1 MAIIRKLRSFE
12 TCDYIFISGY
22 INICIMGFPVG
33 SVIKNLPAN
42 AGDTQDVVS
51 IPRLGI
57 SPGGKKWQPTTIF
70 FPGKI
75 PCREESGGVTCHYS
89 PWCHKESDMAEHT
102 RIGASCLANAI
113 TENLE

>member
-22 INICIMGFPVG
+22 INICIMGFPGG

-42 AGDTQDVVS
+42 AGDTGDVVS

-75 PCREESGGVTCHYS
+75 PWREESGGLQSMGSQRVRH
-89 PWCHKESDMAEHT
+89 
-102 RIGASCLANAI
+102 G
-113 TENLE
+113 